1 MHVDDAPAQTAQTQL
16 YRQRRE
22 CHARSVQLG
31 EVSRLAPLPFGSL
44 TDRTLHL
51 CIDMQNLFASETP
64 WHTPWMER
72 AVPVVVR
79 IVELC
84 PSRTVFTRFIP
95 PHRPDQMPGCWALL
109 RTLGRVF
116 GS

>member
-1 MHVDDAPAQTAQTQL
+1 MALGHCVVL
-16 YRQRRE
+16 RHRE
-22 CHARSVQLG
+22 ASWH
-31 EVSRLAPLPFGSL
+31 EP
-44 TDRTLHL
+44 
-51 CIDMQNLFASETP
+51 DMQNLFASETP

-95 PHRPDQMPGCWALL
+95 PHRPDQMPGSWALL